1 MSQFKPVIAVA
12 ILFVVGICAKSVMY
26 TVDERESVIITFA
39 GKAVKGVTDPGLH
52 FKGPVL
58 WKVER
63 IPKWVLE
70 WDGYPSEIPTLDK
83 KYIYVD
89 TFARWKVAEPLLYF
103 ESVQNERGAQARLD
117 DIIDGAT
124 RDFVSSHVL
133 LEVVRDSNRKMVL
146 DTEGYG
152 EETEDENVA
161 VGRREL
167 GAMIQTKAAPQ
178 TLAKYGIELLDV
190 QIKKINYVEQVRQ
203 KVYER
208 MISERQRIAELY
220 RSQGREAAEEIA
232 GKREQELKRITSEA
246 YRDAEVIRGKAD
258 AEATKIYAEAYSRD
272 AEFYTFWNTLE
283 SYEQTFK
290 AGDTLILDTNTEY
303 FQYLEGH
310 RP

>member
-1 MSQFKPVIAVA
+1 MNVTKPVAIVFAVVIVA
-12 ILFVVGICAKSVMY
+12 ICAKSVLY

-39 GKAVKGVTDPGLH
+39 GKAVKQVPDPGIHL
-52 FKGPVL
+52 KGPVM

-89 TFARWKVAEPLLYF
+89 TFARWRVADPLLYF

-124 RDFVSSHVL
+124 RDFVSGHL
-133 LEVVRDSNRKMVL
+133 LIEVVRDSNRKMVL
-146 DTEGYG
+146 DSEGYG

-161 VGRREL
+161 VGRRAL
-167 GAMIQTKAAPQ
+167 AAMIQEKAAPQ
-178 TLAKYGIELLDV
+178 TLEKYGIELLDV
-190 QIKKINYVEQVRQ
+190 QIKKINYVDQVRQ

-246 YRDAEVIRGKAD
+246 YRDAEEIRGKAD
-258 AEATKIYAEAYSRD
+258 AEATRIYADAYSRD
-272 AEFYTFWNTLE
+272 AEFYSFLNSLE
-283 SYEQTFK
+283 SYEETFK
-290 AGDTLILDTNTEY
+290 PTDTVILDTDTEY
-303 FQYLEGH
+303 FKYLESH
-310 RP
+310 R

>member
-1 MSQFKPVIAVA
+1 MNATKPVAVVFA
-12 ILFVVGICAKSVMY
+12 VVLVAICAKSVLY

-39 GKAVKGVTDPGLH
+39 GKAVKQVVEPGIHL
-52 FKGPVL
+52 KGPVM

-89 TFARWKVAEPLLYF
+89 TFARWQVADALLFF

-124 RDFVSSHVL
+124 RDFVSGHL
-133 LEVVRDSNRKMVL
+133 LIEVVRDSNRKMLL
-146 DTEGYG
+146 DSEGYG

-161 VGRREL
+161 VGRRKL
-167 GAMIQTKAAPQ
+167 AAMIQDKAAPQ
-178 TLAKYGIELLDV
+178 TLEKYGIELLDV
-190 QIKKINYVEQVRQ
+190 QIKKINYVDQVRQ

-246 YRDAEVIRGKAD
+246 YRDAEEIRGKAD
-258 AEATKIYAEAYSRD
+258 AEATHIYAEAYSKD
-272 AEFYTFWNTLE
+272 PEFYSFLNSLD
-283 SYEQTFK
+283 SYEMTFMP
-290 AGDTLILDTNTEY
+290 GDTVILDTDTEY
-303 FQYLEGH
+303 YRYLENH
-310 RP
+310 R